1 MKLAMFLIVGI
12 ATTAFAASGL
22 DHLPRSPIGQHA
34 RAWFAA
40 YDAATD
46 EAIANY
52 ARDHVAPGQA
62 TPAQRAERM
71 RGMKAEHGALTV
83 VSVPMD
89 DDREL
94 AVVVRDEHG
103 DTLSLSFLAQPA
115 PPYLLTGMRVVR
127 GATPEIAQ
135 GPPLDDAGC
144 AAAVRAE
151 IARRP
156 DFSGVVLV
164 ARGDRVLVA
173 EARGLADRAAGTK
186 VALDTKFNIASI
198 GKIFTRLALAQL
210 AASGK
215 LALADPIVRWLPD
228 YRVEGAPKITLAQ
241 LAEHRGGVD
250 DVLDRVHEVHD
261 RTTLTTL
268 AGWLSLIEDRPL
280 VFEPGTSQRY
290 SNGGYVLLG
299 GAIAQASGE
308 DYYDYVQRH
317 VLDPAGM
324 ADTGW
329 PLAHQPLARRAEG
342 YTRHREGLRHA
353 EAQSASASAETPIRD
368 LLPERGSPAGG
379 ATSTAPDLL
388 KFMRAMRAS
397 RLAPVP
403 WSAWVLGGP
412 EPSADAPGEIKKDYG
427 FGIAGGSPGVN
438 GVMEFEGAYDVIV
451 LTNADPPNAEELA
464 RALRGLLR
472 RAPQR

>member
-1 MKLAMFLIVGI
+1 MKLAMPLLILLASTALA
-12 ATTAFAASGL
+12 ATGL
-22 DHLPRSPIGQHA
+22 DLLPASPIGGHA

-40 YDAATD
+40 YDSATD
-46 EAIANY
+46 EAVASY
-52 ARDHVAPGQA
+52 AKGHVAPGQA

-83 VSVPMD
+83 VRVPLD

-94 AVVVRDEHG
+94 TVVVRDAHG
-103 DTLSLSFLAQPA
+103 DTLSLSFLAQPS
-115 PPYLLTGMRVVR
+115 PPYLLTGMRVER

-151 IARRP
+151 IAQRP

-164 ARGDRVLVA
+164 ARGDRVLVE
-173 EARGLADRAAGTK
+173 EARGLADRVAGTK
-186 VALDTKFNIASI
+186 VAIDTKFNIASI

-210 AASGK
+210 ASAGK
-215 LALADPIVRWLPD
+215 LALSDPIVRWLPA
-228 YRVEGAPKITLAQ
+228 YRVEGAPKIMLAQ
-241 LAEHRGGVD
+241 LTEHRGGVD

-280 VFEPGTSQRY
+280 LFEPGTSQRY

-308 DYYDYVQRH
+308 DYYDYVKRH

-342 YTRHREGLRHA
+342 YTRHPEGLRGDSVSP
-353 EAQSASASAETPIRD
+353 EETPIRD

-388 KFMRAMRAS
+388 RFMRAMRAS
-397 RLAPVP
+397 RLAPAP
-403 WSAWVLGGP
+403 WTAWVLGGP
-412 EPSADAPGEIKKDYG
+412 EPAPGAPGELPKDYG

-464 RALRGLLR
+464 RALRGLVR